1 MDNIIIF
8 SAPSGSGKTTIIN
21 NLLKMFPQL
30 EFAVSATSREPRAN
44 ETDGVHYYFL
54 SGNEFNE
61 KINKG
66 DFLEWE
72 EVYGNT
78 MYGTLASEIERI
90 CRSGKVALF
99 DLDVKGALNVKKK
112 FKNAFLIF
120 VLPPSI
126 EDLKDR
132 LEKRASETPESI
144 EKRLGK
150 AKEEITHA
158 TKFDYI
164 LLNDDIDEALL
175 EAHGII
181 NDFIEKKLVPN
192 TFRIVD

>member
-30 EFAVSATSREPRAN
+30 EFSVSATNREPREN
-44 ETDGVHYYFL
+44 ESDGVNYYFL
-54 SGNEFNE
+54 SQDEFNS
-61 KINKG
+61 KIDSG

-72 EVYGNT
+72 EVYGST
-78 MYGTLASEIERI
+78 MYGTLVSEIERI
-90 CRSGKVALF
+90 CKSGKVALF
-99 DLDVKGALNVKKK
+99 DLDVNGALKVKKK

-126 EDLKDR
+126 DVLKDR
-132 LEKRASETPESI
+132 LEKRSSETPESI
-144 EKRLGK
+144 EKRIGK
-150 AKEEITHA
+150 AKEEILHA

-181 NDFIEKKLVPN
+181 TDFLEHKLVPN